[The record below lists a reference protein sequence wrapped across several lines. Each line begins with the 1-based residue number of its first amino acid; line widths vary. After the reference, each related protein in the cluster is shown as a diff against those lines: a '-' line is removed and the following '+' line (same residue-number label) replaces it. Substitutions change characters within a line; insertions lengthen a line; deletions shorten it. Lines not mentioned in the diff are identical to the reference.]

1 MGCGA
6 SAGVPNEGGNAPVTP
21 TSSSPDSNALV
32 LLGPVIG
39 LVTTST
45 ALVMLEI
52 DEVASITC
60 TATPEGGAPIS
71 VTKTLNQDVPGVFHL
86 NGLQPGTHYV
96 YHVTFTGLM
105 ATASTNQISDTGC
118 AFRTIP
124 EQPTTLRFVALSCDR
139 PSRLLDGEINPWDQ
153 IGAICKKGECDV
165 VLHLGDQVY
174 AKDNNWKK
182 AAMRVTELLQDPEIC
197 KNKEFVAKVQS
208 RAFKKLQEA
217 YRATWSNS
225 QGIAEALA
233 HSSHLMLWSDN
244 DVANDFTILRK
255 PDGTQAYSPQY
266 LRVAMTV
273 YQYYQR
279 QLRDPKY
286 PVALPGAKAGT
297 EPHVPSVSPSNVEE
311 GLFQLYGKCGLI
323 LIDSRG
329 HRIQPNGEL
338 VAATL
343 DGVEEP
349 MMSEHMRKMIDDAF
363 ATPGL
368 SCLLV
373 CSDIP
378 FVGDSPEACAK
389 KVDKFPFLKD
399 HWPYPGGNLKELTW
413 LLDKCFAFKKGG
425 GEVVMVGGDIHCGVD
440 SQIND
445 STTGTTIRHITTSSV
460 TNHVCGFYPELE
472 GQLNDRY
479 SYVHRPLPKMEGAR
493 QRTYCKLNVNFD
505 ASTGS
510 STVDIDLVVVPTNAH

>member
-273 YQYYQR
+273 YQYYQ
-279 QLRDPKY
+279 
-286 PVALPGAKAGT
+286 
-297 EPHVPSVSPSNVEE
+297 
-311 GLFQLYGKCGLI
+311 
-323 LIDSRG
+323 
-329 HRIQPNGEL
+329 
-338 VAATL
+338 AATRPK
-343 DGVEEP
+343 V
-349 MMSEHMRKMIDDAF
+349 
-363 ATPGL
+363 
-368 SCLLV
+368 SCGAARGE
-373 CSDIP
+373 S
-378 FVGDSPEACAK
+378 GDRASR
-389 KVDKFPFLKD
+389 
-399 HWPYPGGNLKELTW
+399 
-413 LLDKCFAFKKGG
+413 
-425 GEVVMVGGDIHCGVD
+425 
-440 SQIND
+440 
-445 STTGTTIRHITTSSV
+445 TICV
-460 TNHVCGFYPELE
+460 
-472 GQLNDRY
+472 
-479 SYVHRPLPKMEGAR
+479 PK
-493 QRTYCKLNVNFD
+493 
-505 ASTGS
+505 
-510 STVDIDLVVVPTNAH
+510 